1 MHGVEEQARPIG
13 ARCATGASEA
23 ARSAVIFVPR
33 PSVATR
39 VGAPGGLAL
48 LDRQLKQLRKLEVGD
63 VMLLVPA
70 RDPVPAISASVG
82 VPRIMR
88 VAATVNDLWGAL
100 AAAADDLPP
109 AVLALAADRLVD
121 LRALRALL
129 TCEETTVATADG
141 GRAEPIAWVR
151 TDDVRRSGSEI
162 ETVAARLSLSS
173 LDPYSPEL
181 RGTATPYAFA
191 VVTDADRERAWE
203 VLFDHVQKRAL
214 DLPGQYFDTP
224 FENFLVRRLA
234 PTDVTPNQITLAT
247 LVLAGF
253 VATLF
258 AHGWLRV
265 GVLLALVVGV
275 LDGVDGKLARMKL
288 ATSKIG
294 ELEHV
299 GDFLYENAW
308 YLSLAAWFA
317 AAAGSSAY
325 WYGGLVLVAC
335 DLADSILYLVA
346 QKRTGKMLD
355 ELTPFDRRF
364 RAIAGR
370 RNVYVMIF
378 VLGFF
383 VGEPLAAFVAA
394 VGWAV
399 TTVTVHALRVSA
411 VVRAARSR

>member
-1 MHGVEEQARPIG
+1 MRGVEEQARPIG
-13 ARCATGASEA
+13 ARREPRISDA
-23 ARSAVIFVPR
+23 ACSAVIFVPH
-33 PSVATR
+33 PSVAAR
-39 VGAPGGLAL
+39 AGAPGGLAL
-48 LDRQLKQLRKLEVGD
+48 LDRQLKQLRKLEVAD
-63 VMLLVPA
+63 VTLLVPVQ
-70 RDPVPAISASVG
+70 DVVPAVSANVA
-82 VPRIMR
+82 VPRIVR
-88 VAATVNDLWGAL
+88 VPATVNDLWSAL
-100 AAAADDLPP
+100 AAVPDDLAP
-109 AVLALAADRLVD
+109 AVLALAADHLVD
-121 LRALRALL
+121 LRVLRALL
-129 TCEETTVATADG
+129 VSEETTVASADG
-141 GRAEPIAWVR
+141 DRAEPIAWVR
-151 TDDVRRSGSEI
+151 SKDLRPDGAEI
-162 ETVAARLSLSS
+162 ATRAARLPLAT

-191 VVTDADRERAWE
+191 VVTESDRERAWT

-224 FENFLVRRLA
+224 FENFLVRRFA

-247 LVLAGF
+247 LVLAAF
-253 VATLF
+253 VAMLF

-317 AAAGSSAY
+317 ATAGAAY
-325 WYGGLVLVAC
+325 WYAGLVLAAC
-335 DLADSILYLVA
+335 DLADSLLYLVA

-355 ELTPFDRRF
+355 ELTAFDRRF

-378 VLGFF
+378 VAGFF
-383 VGEPLAAFVAA
+383 LGDAATAFLVA

-399 TTVTVHALRVSA
+399 TTVAVHAARVRF
-411 VVRAARSR
+411 VLRAAPSS

>member
-1 MHGVEEQARPIG
+1 MRGVEEQARSIG
-13 ARCATGASEA
+13 ARCEARTSGAACSA
-23 ARSAVIFVPR
+23 AIFVPR
-33 PSVATR
+33 SLATSLAE
-39 VGAPGGLAL
+39 APGGLTL
-48 LDRQLKQLRKLEVGD
+48 LDRQLKQLRKLEVGE
-63 VMLLVPA
+63 VTLLVPG
-70 RDPVPAISASVG
+70 RDPVPILSASVG
-82 VPRIMR
+82 TPRIVR
-88 VAATVNDLWGAL
+88 VAATTNDLWSAL
-100 AAAADDLPP
+100 TAAADDLAPT
-109 AVLALAADRLVD
+109 VLALAANCLVD

-129 TCEETTVATADG
+129 TCEETTVVSAED
-141 GRAEPIAWVR
+141 GRAVPIAWVR
-151 TDDVRRSGSEI
+151 IDDLRRSGSEI
-162 ETVAARLSLSS
+162 ATRAARLPLAS
-173 LDPYSPEL
+173 LDSYSPEL
-181 RGTATPYAFA
+181 RGAAIPYAFKVA
-191 VVTDADRERAWE
+191 TEADRARAWE

-224 FENFLVRRLA
+224 FENFLVRRFA

-247 LVLAGF
+247 LVLAAF

-258 AHGWLRV
+258 AHGWLRI

-317 AAAGSSAY
+317 AAAGSVTY
-325 WYGGLVLVAC
+325 WYAGLVLVAC
-335 DLADSILYLVA
+335 DLADSLLYLVA
-346 QKRTGKMLD
+346 QKQTGKMLD

-378 VLGFF
+378 VGGFF
-383 VGEPLAAFVAA
+383 AGHAAIAFLVA

-399 TTVTVHALRVSA
+399 TTVAVHAVRVSS
-411 VVRAARSR
+411 VVWSAPSD